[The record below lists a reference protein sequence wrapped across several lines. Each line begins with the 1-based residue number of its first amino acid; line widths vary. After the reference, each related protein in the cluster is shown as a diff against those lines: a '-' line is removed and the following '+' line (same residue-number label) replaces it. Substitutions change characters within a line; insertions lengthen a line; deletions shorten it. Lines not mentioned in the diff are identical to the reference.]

1 MTKEIF
7 DFDFPLA
14 KIQVLVSSQEEQD
27 VVNTYC
33 HDVLG
38 LAIYDRD
45 YVSHYPY
52 RGVIAADTEYA
63 EVCGWR
69 RDNSCEAVRI
79 AFLEWYQIIFGTA
92 HNEEEIC
99 GLEDLL

>member
-1 MTKEIF
+1 MTKEKF

-38 LAIYDRD
+38 LDIYDWV
-45 YVSHYPY
+45 YNPFYPF
-52 RGVIAADTEYA
+52 RGVDGEDTDGPD
-63 EVCGWR
+63 VCGWR
-69 RDNSCEAVRI
+69 RGNSCEAVRI
-79 AFLEWYQIIFGTA
+79 TFLEWYQAIFGSA

>member
-1 MTKEIF
+1 MTKEMF

-14 KIQVLVSSQEEQD
+14 KIQVLVSSQEEQT

-33 HDVLG
+33 LDALG
-38 LAIYDRD
+38 LRIYDWD
-45 YVSHYPY
+45 YDPDYPY
-52 RGVIAADTEYA
+52 RGVIDENTEDP

-69 RDNSCEAVRI
+69 RGNSCEAVKI
-79 AFLEWYQIIFGTA
+79 TFLEWYQIIFGTT